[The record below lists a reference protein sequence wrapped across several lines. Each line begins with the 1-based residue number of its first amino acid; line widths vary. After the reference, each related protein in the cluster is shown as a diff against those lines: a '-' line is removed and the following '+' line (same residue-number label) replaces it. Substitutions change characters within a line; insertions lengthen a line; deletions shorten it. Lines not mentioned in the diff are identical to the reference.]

1 MGEIVPVFIR
11 SEGNITGSD
20 DVGRRV
26 KSEIKQAIEPTV
38 LPKCESNHVY
48 DVLIMGHGPRKQ
60 KMKYDVLSSLLQ
72 DHHHTLYKRYNGI

>member
-48 DVLIMGHGPRKQ
+48 DVLIMGQ